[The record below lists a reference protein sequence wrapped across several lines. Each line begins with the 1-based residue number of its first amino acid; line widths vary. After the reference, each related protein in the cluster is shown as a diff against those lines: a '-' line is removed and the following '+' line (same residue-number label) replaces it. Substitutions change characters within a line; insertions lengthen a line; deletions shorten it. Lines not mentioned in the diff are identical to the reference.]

1 MAEIGYTHSMFTG
14 NLRAYAQKV
23 DKDTQ
28 NGGNNNGMIDGKEI
42 ELFKDL
48 VKKETGYNFDFS
60 NIKQSSAK
68 TVTIQ
73 ENHNF
78 IYNNTTELAAKYK
91 NNGASSKSIEALNGG
106 NPFNALANKTAIV
119 PYMSEEEF
127 AASQKEA
134 DKQEAEVSRRIQ
146 KQKADKKAQ
155 EQKELQEN
163 TKSDWEKFCDKAKNF
178 IWGLF
183 N

>member
-146 KQKADKKAQ
+146 QQKADKKAQ

>member
-1 MAEIGYTHSMFTG
+1 MTQIGYTHSMFSG

-60 NIKQSSAK
+60 KIKQSSAK
-68 TVTIQ
+68 TVKIQ

-78 IYNNTTELAAKYK
+78 LYNNTTELAAKYR
-91 NNGASSKSIEALNGG
+91 NNGASSQSIEALNGG
-106 NPFNALANKTAIV
+106 NPFNANKNKTAIV
-119 PYMSEEEF
+119 PYMSEEDF
-127 AASQKEA
+127 TASQQEV
-134 DKQEAEVSRRIQ
+134 DRQEAEVSRRIQ
-146 KQKADKKAQ
+146 QQKEDKKAQ
-155 EQKELQEN
+155 QQKELHEN
-163 TKSDWEKFCDKAKNF
+163 TKSYLEKLWDKAVNYVKNIF
-178 IWGLF
+178 
-183 N
+183 

>member
-1 MAEIGYTHSMFTG
+1 
-14 NLRAYAQKV
+14 
-23 DKDTQ
+23 
-28 NGGNNNGMIDGKEI
+28 
-42 ELFKDL
+42 
-48 VKKETGYNFDFS
+48 
-60 NIKQSSAK
+60 
-68 TVTIQ
+68 
-73 ENHNF
+73 
-78 IYNNTTELAAKYK
+78 
-91 NNGASSKSIEALNGG
+91 
-106 NPFNALANKTAIV
+106 
-119 PYMSEEEF
+119 MSEEEF

-146 KQKADKKAQ
+146 QQKADKKAQ

>member
-23 DKDTQ
+23 DSDAK

-68 TVTIQ
+68 TVTIR
-73 ENHNF
+73 ENNNF
-78 IYNNTTELAAKYK
+78 IYNNTTELAAKYRE
-91 NNGASSKSIEALNGG
+91 NGASSKSIEALNGG
-106 NPFNALANKTAIV
+106 NPFKANKNKTAIV
-119 PYMSEEEF
+119 PYMSEADF
-127 AASQKEA
+127 AASQKEV
-134 DKQEAEVSRRIQ
+134 DKQEAEVSKRIL
-146 KQKADKKAQ
+146 KMKEEKKAKQQQ
-155 EQKELQEN
+155 ELHEA
-163 TKSDWEKFCDKAKNF
+163 TKSDFEKFCEKVANWF
-178 IWGLF
+178 TNLF
-183 N
+183 